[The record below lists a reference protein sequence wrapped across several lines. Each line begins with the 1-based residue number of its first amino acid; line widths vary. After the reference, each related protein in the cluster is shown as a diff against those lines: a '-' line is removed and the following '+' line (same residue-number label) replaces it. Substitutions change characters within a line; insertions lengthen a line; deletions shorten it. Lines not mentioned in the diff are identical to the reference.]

1 MSAKK
6 KTMTKAALMSE
17 LATKSDL
24 TKVKVE
30 ELFGHLEGII
40 QRELR
45 GAGEVAA
52 LPGLLKI
59 KKKKK
64 AATKARMWK
73 HPGTG
78 EEKMLPAKPASTKVG
93 VTILK
98 GLKEMI

>member
-1 MSAKK
+1 
-6 KTMTKAALMSE
+6 MTKAALMKE
-17 LATKSDL
+17 LAEKSSL

-30 ELFGHLEGII
+30 EVFDHLEAII
-40 QRELR
+40 RRELR
-45 GAGEVAA
+45 GPAGEIPA

-64 AATKARMWK
+64 AASKARMWK

-78 EEKMLPAKPASTKVG
+78 EEKMLPAKPASVRVS
-93 VTILK
+93 VTLLK